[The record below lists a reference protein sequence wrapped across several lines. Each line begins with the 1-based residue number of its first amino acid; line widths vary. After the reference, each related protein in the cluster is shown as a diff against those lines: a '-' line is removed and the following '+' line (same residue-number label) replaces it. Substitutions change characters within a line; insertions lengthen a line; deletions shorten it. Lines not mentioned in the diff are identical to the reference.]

1 MELTS
6 GAAIGYTGGLVWTQS
21 SFYMDMESWR
31 PMGHGHGHVQLC
43 MVMDIM
49 IWAWA
54 WAWWLRNVC
63 AHGGLTY
70 TSLGLSVR
78 CWRSAT
84 TCGTVYAMNFMG
96 SVSGVDTDATY
107 GENRGIH
114 FHRFTVSN
122 TVYLT

>member
-31 PMGHGHGHVQLC
+31 PMGHGHGHVQWC
-43 MVMDIM
+43 MVMDIW
-49 IWAWA
+49 IWTWA

-70 TSLGLSVR
+70 TSARFVR
-78 CWRSAT
+78 ALLEISNYVRYSIRDEFY
-84 TCGTVYAMNFMG
+84 GF
-96 SVSGVDTDATY
+96 GVASIRTRRTARIEEYTFTDLQCRIQY
-107 GENRGIH
+107 I
-114 FHRFTVSN
+114 
-122 TVYLT
+122 

>member
-43 MVMDIM
+43 MVMDIW
-49 IWAWA
+49 IWAWV

-70 TSLGLSVR
+70 TSARFVR
-78 CWRSAT
+78 ALL
-84 TCGTVYAMNFMG
+84 
-96 SVSGVDTDATY
+96 
-107 GENRGIH
+107 EI
-114 FHRFTVSN
+114 SN
-122 TVYLT
+122 YVPVQYTR